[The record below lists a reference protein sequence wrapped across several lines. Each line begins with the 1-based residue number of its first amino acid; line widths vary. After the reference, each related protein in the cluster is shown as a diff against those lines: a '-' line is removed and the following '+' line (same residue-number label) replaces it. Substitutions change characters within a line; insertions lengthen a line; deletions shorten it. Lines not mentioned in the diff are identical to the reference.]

1 MSGAD
6 TTQPL
11 PCGVSLFDLVI
22 KNGKIIDGSGI
33 TSFNADLAVDEG
45 KIAEI
50 GTLTNA
56 SAKTTVDASGMYV
69 APGFIDLHSHS
80 DFTLLLDGRAESFV
94 RQGVTTEVIGN
105 CGMSAAPLKH
115 HKDLRRNVFCYSE
128 PFAPRWS
135 TSDEYFSTLESN
147 GLGIN
152 VAPLIGHAAL
162 RSYVMGFDQR
172 PATSREQ
179 AEMEQLLADCMD
191 VGAWGMSSGLE
202 YFPGSSATSGEID
215 GLCRV
220 VEKYNGLYAT
230 HVRNRDEKYRQGFQ
244 EPLDTALRSGV
255 RLQISHI
262 VPKYG
267 APPEAAQWTLGQ
279 LSAYAD
285 KIDVACD
292 AIPYEWGPT
301 TMTAILPASLLK
313 NDISV
318 IIRILS
324 DPSRREAIKKQE
336 QFFWLLIRDQCWD
349 SIKLYHSIKFPE
361 LIGKNGFELAE
372 ALNTTP
378 FDALLDILA
387 EEGEHMF
394 GVLMMGKI
402 KREND
407 LADCISYH
415 SCGIISDGLSLSPT
429 GPLKGINWSPGCYG
443 WVSRF
448 FECFVGKSKPLSIE
462 EGVSRITGAAS
473 RRLCLSNR
481 GLLRKGYW
489 ADIVVFDPQQLVD
502 RTSLQDPAVFP
513 TGIEYVVINGEIVV
527 ENGQYLDRR
536 QGRLLRKFN

>member
-1 MSGAD
+1 M
-6 TTQPL
+6 
-11 PCGVSLFDLVI
+11 FDLLI
-22 KNGKIIDGSGI
+22 KNGKIIDGSGSA
-33 TSFNADLAVDEG
+33 SFNADLAVDG
-45 KIAEI
+45 GRIAEI
-50 GTLTNA
+50 GKFNAA
-56 SAKTTVDASGMYV
+56 SAKTAIDARGLYV
-69 APGFIDLHSHS
+69 SPGFIDLHSHS
-80 DFTLLLDGRAESFV
+80 DFTLLLDCRAESFV

-115 HKDLRRNVFCYSE
+115 KEDLRRNVFCYSE
-128 PFAPRWS
+128 QFEPRWS
-135 TSDEYFSTLESN
+135 SADQYFSVLEEN
-147 GLGIN
+147 NPGIN
-152 VAPLIGHAAL
+152 VVPLIGHAAL
-162 RSYVMGFDQR
+162 RSYVMGFEQR
-172 PATSREQ
+172 AATSREQ
-179 AEMEQLLADCMD
+179 SAMEQLLADCMEF
-191 VGAWGMSSGLE
+191 GAWGMSSGLE
-202 YFPGSSATSGEID
+202 YFPGSSADPAEID

-220 VEKYNGLYAT
+220 VNRYNGLYAT
-230 HVRNRDEKYRQGFQ
+230 HVRNRDENYRQGFQ

-267 APPEAAQWTLGQ
+267 APPEAAGWTLEQ
-279 LSAYAD
+279 LSSCAD
-285 KIDVACD
+285 TIDVACD

-313 NDISV
+313 NDISEIV
-318 IIRILS
+318 RILG
-324 DPSRREAIKKQE
+324 DPSRREAIKNQE
-336 QFFWLLIRDQCWD
+336 QFFWLLIRDRCWD

-387 EEGEHMF
+387 EEGEQMF
-394 GVLMMGKI
+394 SVLMMGKI

-407 LADCISYH
+407 LADCIAYH
-415 SCGIISDGLSLSPT
+415 GCGIISDGLSLSPT

-448 FECFVGKSKPLSIE
+448 FECFVGKSKLLSIE
-462 EGVSRITGAAS
+462 EGVSRITGAAA
-473 RRLCLSNR
+473 RRLGLSSR

-489 ADIVVFDPQQLVD
+489 ADIVVFDPEQLVD

-513 TGIEYVVINGEIVV
+513 TGITCVVINGEIVV
-527 ENGQYLDRR
+527 ENDQYLDRR

>member
-1 MSGAD
+1 MRGK
-6 TTQPL
+6 
-11 PCGVSLFDLVI
+11 VSLFDLLI
-22 KNGKIIDGSGI
+22 KNGKVIDGSGGA
-33 TSFNADLAVDEG
+33 SSHADIAVDAG
-45 KIAEI
+45 RIADI
-50 GTLTNA
+50 GTLNEA
-56 SAKTTVDASGMYV
+56 SATTTVDASGMCV

-80 DFTLLLDGRAESFV
+80 DFTLLLDSRAESFI

-115 HKDLRRNVFCYSE
+115 HEYLKRNVFCYAE
-128 PFAPRWS
+128 PFTLRWS
-135 TSDEYFSTLESN
+135 STDEYFSTLEGN

-152 VAPLIGHAAL
+152 VVPLIGHAAL

-172 PATSREQ
+172 PATSTEQ
-179 AEMEQLLADCMD
+179 TEMQHLLTDCLD
-191 VGAWGMSSGLE
+191 AGAWGLSSGLE
-202 YFPGSSATSGEID
+202 YFPGSSAEPSEID

-220 VEKYNGLYAT
+220 VSKYDGLYAT
-230 HVRNRDEKYRQGFQ
+230 HVRNRDENYQQGFQ

-267 APPEAAQWTLGQ
+267 APPEAARWTLDQ

-285 KIDVACD
+285 TIDVACD

-313 NDISV
+313 NDISEIV
-318 IIRILS
+318 RILS
-324 DPSRREAIKKQE
+324 DPSRREAIKNQE

-361 LIGKNGFELAE
+361 LIGKNAFELAD
-372 ALNTTP
+372 ALHTTP

-387 EEGEHMF
+387 EEGEQMF

-407 LADCISYH
+407 LADCIAYH

-448 FECFVGKSKPLSIE
+448 FECFVGTSKMLSIE
-462 EGVSRITGAAS
+462 EGVARISGAAA
-473 RRLCLSNR
+473 RRLGLSNR